1 MTMIHFHVIWVPK
14 KCSDKE
20 HQGLV
25 SVWDYVELK
34 DQKGFMDE
42 VVFEMTL
49 GRVAVNDDDGEENAS
64 LCEQIKMQREYKVPI
79 VFKE

>member
-1 MTMIHFHVIWVPK
+1 M
-14 KCSDKE
+14 S
-20 HQGLV
+20 V
-25 SVWDYVELK
+25 SRDYVELK

-64 LCEQIKMQREYKVPI
+64 LCEQIKMQ
-79 VFKE
+79 

>member
-1 MTMIHFHVIWVPK
+1 MFRQRAP
-14 KCSDKE
+14 
-20 HQGLV
+20 GF
-25 SVWDYVELK
+25 SVCLRDYVELK

>member
-1 MTMIHFHVIWVPK
+1 MPK

-25 SVWDYVELK
+25 SVSRDYVELK

-64 LCEQIKMQREYKVPI
+64 LCEQIKMQ
-79 VFKE
+79 